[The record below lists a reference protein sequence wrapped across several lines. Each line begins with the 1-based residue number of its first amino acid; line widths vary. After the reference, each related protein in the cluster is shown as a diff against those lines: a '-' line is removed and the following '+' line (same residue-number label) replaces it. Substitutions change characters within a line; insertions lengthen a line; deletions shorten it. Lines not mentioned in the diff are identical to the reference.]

1 MKVGDMVEAAYLR
14 SGQQGLFHVGVVID
28 IEEVT
33 DLFSEKYAIT
43 ETNTYVRILSK
54 GTLMTFDLEE
64 DNVRVI
70 YEKQTE

>member
-14 SGQQGLFHVGVVID
+14 SGQQGVFHVGVVID

-33 DLFSEKYAIT
+33 DLFSEKYAIL

-70 YEKQTE
+70 HESR